1 MESVARALAMPYKVL
16 GLEDPR
22 ELDAAL
28 RDVTVLIN
36 AAGPFEITARPI
48 VEACLRTG
56 THYLDVTGDLPVV
69 RYLHGLDPAAR
80 EADVMIMPAAGF
92 VVVASDCLAAHVA
105 ARLPDAQYLWLGFSR
120 GDTISRGSF
129 TSMLGLIGR
138 DVTIRRDGRLC
149 TVPMGKL
156 ERAFDYGGGDSLSI
170 AVPWP
175 DPFTAH
181 YTTKIPNIEGY
192 LEADLCMRSASQ
204 MFAFFGAPLRLTPV
218 RSLLTLM
225 AQALPEGPSEV
236 QRAAT
241 PKVIVAE
248 VEDRYRRRVR
258 ARLHTPNVY
267 TFTAVAALAIAQRVL
282 EGEARAGF
290 QTPAAVYGPD
300 FILGF
305 EGVRREEITERC

>member
-1 MESVARALAMPYKVL
+1 MESVARALALPYKVF
-16 GLEDPR
+16 GLENPR

-56 THYLDVTGDLPVV
+56 THYLDVAGDLPVLQ
-69 RYLHGLDPAAR
+69 YLHGLDAAAR
-80 EADVMIMPAAGF
+80 DADVMIMPGAGF

-105 ARLPDAQYLWLGFSR
+105 ARLPEARYLGLGFSR
-120 GDTISRGSF
+120 GDMISRGSF
-129 TSMLGLIGR
+129 TSMLGLIGQG
-138 DVTIRRDGRLC
+138 VTIRRDGRLC
-149 TVPMGKL
+149 AVPLGGL
-156 ERAFDYGGGDSLSI
+156 ERAFDYGGGDTLSM

-175 DPFTAH
+175 DAFTAY

-192 LEADLCMRSASQ
+192 LEADLCTRSASQ
-204 MFAFFGAPLRLTPV
+204 MLSLFAAPLRLTPV

-225 AQALPEGPSEV
+225 AQALPEGPSEA

-267 TFTAVAALAIAQRVL
+267 TFTALAALAIAQRVL
-282 EGEARAGF
+282 DGEARAGF